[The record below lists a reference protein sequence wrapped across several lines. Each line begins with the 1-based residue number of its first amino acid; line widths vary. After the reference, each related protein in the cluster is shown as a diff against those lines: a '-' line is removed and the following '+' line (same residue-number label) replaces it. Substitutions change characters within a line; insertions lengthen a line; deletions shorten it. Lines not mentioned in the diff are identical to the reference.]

1 MASGARPILLARVA
15 ARAVSGLAAAAVGG
29 TNWHRGMADSA
40 YDASMAASSQTA
52 VRDVGYVM
60 LQIVSPQGEKHP
72 LKVRPSDDV
81 ATLRA
86 LCTQVSL
93 PVVRMLNQGVRSRSE
108 RACVSRQLGVP
119 AQRS

>member
-1 MASGARPILLARVA
+1 V
-15 ARAVSGLAAAAVGG
+15 AVGR

-40 YDASMAASSQTA
+40 YDASMAASSQTTA
-52 VRDVGYVM
+52 SRDVGYVM
-60 LQIVSPQGEKHP
+60 LQVVSPQGEKHP

-93 PVVRMLNQGVRSRSE
+93 PVVHMPDQGLRMSSA
-108 RACVSRQLGVP
+108 RACVSSKLGIP
-119 AQRS
+119 EQRS